1 MRESNS
7 RCGELF
13 IKLKSNPA
21 VPFSVARGLKEYI
34 LEPR

>member
-7 RCGELF
+7 RCDELL
-13 IKLKSNPA
+13 IKLKNNTA

-34 LEPR
+34 LEPQ